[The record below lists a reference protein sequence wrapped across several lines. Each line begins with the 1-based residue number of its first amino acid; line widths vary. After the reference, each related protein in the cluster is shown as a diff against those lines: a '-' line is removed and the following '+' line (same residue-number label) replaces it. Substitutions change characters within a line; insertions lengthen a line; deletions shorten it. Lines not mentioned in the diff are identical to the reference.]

1 MCNMI
6 ASERE
11 KEIACVCVC
20 VSVIR
25 EEVSQINIFE
35 SDNRNQWRGGS
46 LGRICPFHIHLKTKA
61 KGFSPFP

>member
-25 EEVSQINIFE
+25 EEVRLIFLNQIIGISEEKEALVGFVHSIF
-35 SDNRNQWRGGS
+35 
-46 LGRICPFHIHLKTKA
+46 I
-61 KGFSPFP
+61 